1 MHDIHSE
8 EVQKLSLYGCIIEK
22 HLGRGHVE
30 IVTEIIDHAAYK
42 FDPMTL
48 QMCPK
53 ICSHKSVEFFDLYSL
68 YSFYTFMTIV
78 TYSSKYV

>member
-1 MHDIHSE
+1 ME
-8 EVQKLSLYGCIIEK
+8 ESVL
-22 HLGRGHVE
+22 LGTTCKPLVDSIRHF
-30 IVTEIIDHAAYK
+30 IRN
-42 FDPMTL
+42 